1 MWRPHWAF
9 SVTLIVNLARIVSNS
24 LFFYYHN
31 EFCQQYLSL
40 FVPKCFIIQQ
50 VWLLNGVLDGSCM
63 VLCCPPQRTFLWR
76 ETDLKESLLSFFPYR
91 LKRMIHS
98 RKRPILYCFH
108 EMIMLKEKYFLSS
121 KHPLLIS
128 LTSCAVLLITKW
140 IVLWKQPL
148 IQLIKFLLRILTV
161 NDFYL
166 IILQWEPSWCL
177 FSQLKHGGNLIQLI
191 ILIHQR
197 DLSIYVVTDFNML
210 FSNICKPLYY
220 KHRFITFRW
229 ILNVLLEVM

>member
-1 MWRPHWAF
+1 MLSATEDFFVTGNWPERKLTKFF
-9 SVTLIVNLARIVSNS
+9 S
-24 LFFYYHN
+24 
-31 EFCQQYLSL
+31 LS
-40 FVPKCFIIQQ
+40 
-50 VWLLNGVLDGSCM
+50 
-63 VLCCPPQRTFLWR
+63 
-76 ETDLKESLLSFFPYR
+76 

-98 RKRPILYCFH
+98 RKRPVLYCFH
-108 EMIMLKEKYFLSS
+108 EMIMLKEKYLLSS
-121 KHPLLIS
+121 KHPHLIL

-166 IILQWEPSWCL
+166 IILQWEPSWCR

-191 ILIHQR
+191 ILIY
-197 DLSIYVVTDFNML
+197 LSIYVVTDFNML